1 MRPVFLSEDVEI
13 VNTPRIVGMNH
24 IILSLKQNGCDKVF
38 DSIGFNMADCMET
51 IGSCSSLDIVYTI
64 DKTVRD
70 GRTFPQFKLK
80 DIKAKENN

>member
-1 MRPVFLSEDVEI
+1 
-13 VNTPRIVGMNH
+13 
-24 IILSLKQNGCDKVF
+24 
-38 DSIGFNMADCMET
+38 MADYMDT
-51 IGSCSSLDIVYTI
+51 VRSNSSLNLVYTI